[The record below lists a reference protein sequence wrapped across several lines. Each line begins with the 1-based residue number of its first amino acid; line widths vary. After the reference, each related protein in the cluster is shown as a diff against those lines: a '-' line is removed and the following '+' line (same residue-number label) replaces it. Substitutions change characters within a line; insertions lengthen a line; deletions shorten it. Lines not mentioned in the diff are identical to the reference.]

1 MQRKFRILFHNN
13 KKTLREDANVLSHR
27 EMTGN
32 IITGTFYGRAA
43 EAYSKPNRMSKM
55 EAFAKILNCFQPL
68 SVLAKS
74 FILDVWMAS

>member
-1 MQRKFRILFHNN
+1 
-13 KKTLREDANVLSHR
+13 
-27 EMTGN
+27 MTGN
-32 IITGTFYGRAA
+32 IITGTFSGRAA

-68 SVLAKS
+68 TVLAKS